1 MTIDL
6 NGVHQANYIDG
17 GLDEYRGNPLV
28 EALPA
33 IPSQDDWLAILAR
46 RPVFNVAERQ
56 LADHIRSHCLP
67 RLLRFFIPLPH
78 HRELAQLID
87 LMLRQGYVARNPM
100 SKDRVATLL
109 KAKKMAD
116 GKALQHA
123 SDPNDTSTV
132 LCSSLCGISGA
143 GKSTTTQLVLAH
155 YPQVIAHPDHQFVQV
170 VWIKVSCPSDGSLV
184 ALCKAIIKEF
194 DRLLGTAFMR
204 SCGARPSLDDL
215 LAVVAMCSLN
225 YNLGLL
231 VIDEIQNLSVKKGGG
246 RESMLNFFQN
256 LANDFKLPVLLIG
269 TMKALHLLEGSFRTA
284 RRATAVGSMQ
294 WSMMP
299 LDATWNALV
308 KIFWQFQ
315 WIRKPVPLTEEL
327 VSKLHSMTCGVVSL
341 LVALLFAAQ
350 LNAIRN
356 KSETVTLASLEK
368 TLREDFKPL
377 KPLLDALRSGDMR
390 RIAQYDDMMSSGFWD
405 RLKHE
410 AMAPVPSVDVPRDS
424 AAQTQDEWRK
434 AVVALV
440 TMGYPESDVE
450 AALAGAKK
458 AGASTAPKLVPLAL
472 KSLQGVDAE
481 DERGDPNDLRLTKS

>member
-1 MTIDL
+1 
-6 NGVHQANYIDG
+6 
-17 GLDEYRGNPLV
+17 
-28 EALPA
+28 
-33 IPSQDDWLAILAR
+33 
-46 RPVFNVAERQ
+46 
-56 LADHIRSHCLP
+56 
-67 RLLRFFIPLPH
+67 
-78 HRELAQLID
+78 
-87 LMLRQGYVARNPM
+87 
-100 SKDRVATLL
+100 
-109 KAKKMAD
+109 
-116 GKALQHA
+116 
-123 SDPNDTSTV
+123 
-132 LCSSLCGISGA
+132 
-143 GKSTTTQLVLAH
+143 
-155 YPQVIAHPDHQFVQV
+155 
-170 VWIKVSCPSDGSLV
+170 VSCPSDGSLV